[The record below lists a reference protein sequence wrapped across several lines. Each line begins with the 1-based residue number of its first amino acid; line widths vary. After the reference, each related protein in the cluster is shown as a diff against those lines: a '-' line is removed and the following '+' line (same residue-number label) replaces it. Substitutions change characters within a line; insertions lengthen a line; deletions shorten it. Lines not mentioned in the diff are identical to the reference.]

1 MNKLLYGLS
10 ILFFCIVGLFI
21 QRYIIPEGLT
31 GVQSRIY
38 LRLIG
43 LGFIFGILSIY
54 IVIKLM
60 LQKNDTND
68 EIWVQNDITK
78 SQEITKDETT
88 GGLDVEMT
96 IDNSYITDF
105 EDTVQEDIDAI
116 TSLPENVGQ
125 AGENVGKAA
134 QNLADSVA
142 DNLSGNGNDGILEDY
157 QGKTRNQELGL
168 QSKIDKD
175 LKAAIENLAENPEA
189 AEAQLESLAKK
200 VAKINGVEG
209 DVDIEFYN
217 SEDGAMGGH
226 KDGKELVMV

>member
-1 MNKLLYGLS
+1 M
-10 ILFFCIVGLFI
+10 
-21 QRYIIPEGLT
+21 
-31 GVQSRIY
+31 
-38 LRLIG
+38 
-43 LGFIFGILSIY
+43 
-54 IVIKLM
+54 
-60 LQKNDTND
+60 
-68 EIWVQNDITK
+68 
-78 SQEITKDETT
+78 
-88 GGLDVEMT
+88 
-96 IDNSYITDF
+96 
-105 EDTVQEDIDAI
+105 
-116 TSLPENVGQ
+116 GQ

-226 KDGKELVMV
+226 KDGKIYINLNEQDGSMASLMEVEVNEKVNEKK